1 MKFCSSTSLN
11 KNPTRTIFHKGF
23 TLIELMVTLSIIGIL
38 AAIAFPMYQ
47 DMLVKSKFSSIG
59 NEFTGSILQSRNEA
73 INKNTCISMCMSA
86 NPDAVNPTCTNT
98 GLDWQMGWII
108 FLNPTCNSGLTAPA
122 TAPDLIS
129 VHRTAGPD
137 YYLYTQ
143 SGSPVRSMMFN
154 SLGSPGG
161 GANGR
166 FDLVYKDIMNT
177 YSDNYAYSICVDIV
191 GRARSYKW
199 MTSCS

>member
-1 MKFCSSTSLN
+1 MQPHFLTRLN
-11 KNPTRTIFHKGF
+11 KNPMPTVFRKGF

-38 AAIAFPMYQ
+38 AAIAAPMYQ

-86 NPDAVNPTCTNT
+86 NPDAMNPTCTNT
-98 GLDWQMGWII
+98 GLDWQMGWIT

-166 FDLVYKDIMNT
+166 FDLVYKDISNQLT
-177 YSDNYAYSICVDIV
+177 NDYAYSICIDIV

-199 MTSCS
+199 KTNCS

>member
-1 MKFCSSTSLN
+1 MKLYSLTSLN
-11 KNPTRTIFHKGF
+11 KNHTRTNSNKGF

-47 DMLVKSKFSSIG
+47 DMIVKSKFSSIG

-73 INKNTCISMCMSA
+73 INKNTCVSMCMSA
-86 NPDAVNPTCTNT
+86 NPDAVSPSCTNT
-98 GLDWQMGWII
+98 GLDWQAGWIT
-108 FLNPTCNSGLTAPA
+108 FLNPTCNSALAAPA

-129 VHRTAGPD
+129 VHRTAGND

-143 SGSPVRSMMFN
+143 SGSEIRSMMFN

-166 FDLVYKDIMNT
+166 FDLVYKDITNT
-177 YSDNYAYSICVDIV
+177 YSDSYAYSICVDIV